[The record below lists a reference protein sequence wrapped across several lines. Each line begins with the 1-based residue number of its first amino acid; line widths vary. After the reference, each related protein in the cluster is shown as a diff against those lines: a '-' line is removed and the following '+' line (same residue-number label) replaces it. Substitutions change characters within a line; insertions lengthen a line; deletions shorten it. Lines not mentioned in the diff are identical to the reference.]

1 MRCLITGGA
10 GFIGTALADWLIY
23 EGHHVRVLDDLSAGD
38 PSGLHPDVLFTR
50 GDVRDRPKLWTLLQ
64 NVDCVFHLAAR
75 VSVQESVLYPRE
87 YNDVNVGGTVSLAE
101 ATRDAGVK
109 RIVLASSATVYGPQP
124 RQPVPE
130 SAWPHP
136 QVPYAVSKLAAEHYI
151 FALGALNGIE
161 TVALR
166 IFNAYGP
173 GQRIP
178 PVHAPVVPHF
188 ARNVLSGASV
198 VVHGDG
204 SQTRDFVYIDDV
216 VTALIAA
223 STAPQIDRQVIN
235 VGSGEETSI
244 NALITL
250 LGRITRRQLEA
261 IYNPQQGGGIT
272 RLVADLGTARRLLDF
287 KPQVSLRDGLERL
300 LAEDP
305 RLARPAMS
313 AAGRNG
319 KAGDARR

>member
-1 MRCLITGGA
+1 MRFLITGGA
-10 GFIGTALADWLIY
+10 GFIGTALANRLSKA
-23 EGHHVRVLDDLSAGD
+23 GHHVRVLDDLSAGD
-38 PSGLHPDVLFTR
+38 PSRLHSDVLFTR

-64 NVDCVFHLAAR
+64 HVDCVFHLAAR

-109 RIVLASSATVYGPQP
+109 RIVLGSSATVYGPQP
-124 RQPVPE
+124 QQPVRE
-130 SAWPHP
+130 TAWPHP
-136 QVPYAVSKLAAEHYI
+136 QAPYAVSKLAAEHYV

-188 ARNVLSGASV
+188 ARNVLNRSSV
-198 VVHGDG
+198 IVHGNG
-204 SQTRDFVYIDDV
+204 QQTRDFVYIDDV
-216 VTALIAA
+216 VDALIAA
-223 STAPQIDRQVIN
+223 ATAADVDRKVIN
-235 VGSGEETSI
+235 IGSGQETSI
-244 NALITL
+244 HTLIATL
-250 LGRITRRQLEA
+250 GQVTQRQPEV
-261 IYNPQQGGGIT
+261 IYNPQEGGGIS
-272 RLVADLGTARRLLDF
+272 RLVADLSVAQRLLGYRV
-287 KPQVSLRDGLERL
+287 KVPLTEGLERL

-305 RLARPAMS
+305 RFA
-313 AAGRNG
+313 RNG
-319 KAGDARR
+319 AGAQSSPR